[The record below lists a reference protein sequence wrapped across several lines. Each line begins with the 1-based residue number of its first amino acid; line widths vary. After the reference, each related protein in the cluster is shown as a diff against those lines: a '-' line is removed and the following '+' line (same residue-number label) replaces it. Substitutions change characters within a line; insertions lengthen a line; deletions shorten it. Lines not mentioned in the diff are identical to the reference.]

1 MQPSNRARAGSA
13 APVNTVYDRLL
24 AATPDDLVEQLL
36 TFQAILDHF
45 PGGISVIDSTL
56 RLVAYN
62 EQFKSMHGYPDSMF
76 EPDPP
81 HLEDIF
87 RFNAE
92 RGEYGPGD
100 VEEILAER
108 LALVRKREAHH
119 YERWRSNGS
128 LIEVR
133 GAPLAGGGFVT
144 TYFDI
149 TETWHNQNIIHHMA
163 HHDQLTD
170 LANRRLLGE
179 RLNQALAAARHGTK
193 FAVHCLDLDKFKP
206 VNDTHGHAVGDEVL
220 KLVAERLRRFSR
232 QGDTVARIGGD
243 EFVLIQAG
251 IGGRGDAEALAKR
264 IELEMLQPF
273 TVDDETIRIG
283 TSVGMALAP
292 DDGADAETLFQIAD
306 AALYEAKNAKHVRQ
320 ADDGAWLKRA

>member
-1 MQPSNRARAGSA
+1 MQSSTCARAGSA
-13 APVNTVYDRLL
+13 APAKTVHDRLL
-24 AATPDDLVEQLL
+24 AATPDDLAGQLL

-45 PGGISVIDSTL
+45 PGGISILDNNL

-100 VEEILAER
+100 VEGLVAER

-149 TETWHNQNIIHHMA
+149 TEKWHNQNTIHHMA

-170 LANRRLLGE
+170 LANRRLLRE
-179 RLNQALAAARHGTK
+179 RLGQALAATRHGAK
-193 FAVHCLDLDKFKP
+193 FAVHCIDLDKFKP
-206 VNDTHGHAVGDEVL
+206 VNDTYGHAAGDEVL

-232 QGDTVARIGGD
+232 NDDTVARIGGD

-251 IGGRGDAEALAKR
+251 INGRGNAETLAKR

-273 TVDDETIRIG
+273 IVDGETIRIG
-283 TSVGMALAP
+283 ASVGTALAP
-292 DDGADAETLFQIAD
+292 DDGDDADTLFQVAD
-306 AALYEAKNAKHVRQ
+306 AALYEAKNAKHARQ
-320 ADDGAWLKRA
+320 AGDRALLKLA